1 MTIQRR
7 FMSTWRLA
15 VAATA
20 FVVFSPM
27 AAHAQYSSP
36 IHDVDNPARQP
47 FQIANMNL
55 VFPSLIATGR
65 VLTTVPAN
73 KVLVVEYI
81 SAFCDNTAGLSSLAS
96 VDPSNTQT
104 GNQYLFDLNNNNK
117 LSTFIRLYVKA
128 GERLEVIIDNNVS
141 PATLNCNFNVT
152 GYYVNVP

>member
-7 FMSTWRLA
+7 LMSLSRLA
-15 VAATA
+15 VAATTLT
-20 FVVFSPM
+20 VFLPM

-55 VFPSLIATGR
+55 VFPSLMATGR

-104 GNQYLFDLNNNNK
+104 GNQYLFGLNDNNK
-117 LSTFIRLYVKA
+117 LSTPIRLYVKA
-128 GERLEVIIDNNVS
+128 GERLEVIIDNNVT